1 MAPVIAGSPKSIVRT
16 IPRAPEVLV
25 WPPVHDTF
33 LDSDKARMF
42 APLLR
47 SGFVRRLVVLGL
59 LASPLGAQA
68 PFAPGS
74 PQSADE
80 IVTRARRAFD
90 ARTTDAQRAAW
101 STTLARNPADRSARL
116 GLANL
121 DFLQARF
128 SRADSLFIG
137 LLNDLQPADAITT
150 HAWLGRAAVAGQQG
164 QLAPADSFASTAL
177 VLARRS
183 NDAIAT
189 GSALLRLAQFRV
201 RTQGASSALA
211 QLTAADSFVSSTR
224 PEAAASVACV
234 RAQIHNL
241 TSDTLGYREAL
252 RGLALLPRGSAAR
265 TRAACLFT
273 LGQSF
278 YARGAP
284 FVDSSAKY
292 FRLAAAEQVA
302 LGDGPGRAGSLQWLG
317 ATLKES
323 GRYSAARRAFNDA
336 LAESERSRNR
346 SARAWTLLGLG
357 QISIDL
363 GDDAAGVPQLVRAS
377 TEFRELGDQLGFQTT
392 QLSLLQ
398 VRLRRGDTL
407 GVAAAWPVTEAT
419 LVKLGDKLAR
429 QRSLVIQ
436 VDLARTRGDRAG
448 ARVLAEELFAQFERD
463 KQGTGAS
470 YAFLR
475 GVTALEAG
483 ALDVAASHFV
493 VPDRKVR
500 GSLRGYVLLARAAEI
515 AARRGDLELAE
526 RRLREAHVAFA
537 EFRATLTEPELRQTA
552 FRAYSLDQV
561 DPDLGV
567 ATVIHA
573 LATGGRASEAFRLA
587 AERRSRELTDALMR
601 AAALSERNVMP
612 SIARAR
618 AAETIGSD
626 SAVRSVLA
634 PSEAMLFYVT
644 GERQEPTTV
653 FVVTRQ
659 RVSAATVVTAD
670 SLKPLVTRLRR
681 VLEAGSGAE
690 ALRRELGAS
699 VLGPALPLLP
709 SGITRLLIAGD
720 GPIQAIPFDVLRLP
734 DGRTVLDMY
743 DVALLASP
751 AVLPILRGRE
761 LPARTGTLALAVEQ
775 PGRPSPLN
783 GRAMPALRR
792 ANIEVRSVTRQRRG
806 NLVFVGNAAREAV
819 LYERTD
825 AVATLHIAA
834 HAVVDPVIESR
845 SAIMLAGGGGQDGD
859 MHSWEMDDVGVSAGL
874 VVLSACRTSQADGG
888 RSEGL
893 RGFTAPLLLGGAQAV
908 VATQWDLADRSAA
921 EIMSEFHRQLNAGA
935 DAGTALQAA
944 KRAQMVQGR
953 PPSEWAVFQLIG
965 DPAYRITPRR

>member
-1 MAPVIAGSPKSIVRT
+1 MLAPV
-16 IPRAPEVLV
+16 
-25 WPPVHDTF
+25 
-33 LDSDKARMF
+33 
-42 APLLR
+42 LR
-47 SGFVRRLVVLGL
+47 SGLVRCLITLGL
-59 LASPLGAQA
+59 ASSALDAQVPSDQLSA
-68 PFAPGS
+68 
-74 PQSADE
+74 QTADE
-80 IVTRARRAFD
+80 VVTRARHAFD
-90 ARTTDAQRAAW
+90 ARTVAAQRAAW
-101 STTLARNPADRSARL
+101 GTIIARKPTDRSARL
-116 GLANL
+116 GLATL
-121 DFLQARF
+121 DFLQGRF
-128 SRADSLFIG
+128 GRADSLFLG
-137 LLNDLQPADAITT
+137 LLNDAQPADAATA
-150 HAWLGRAAVAGQQG
+150 HAWLGRATVAGQQG
-164 QLAPADSFASTAL
+164 QLASADSFASTAL
-177 VLARRS
+177 GLARRS

-189 GSALLRLAQFRV
+189 GGALLRLAQFRV
-201 RTQGASSALA
+201 RTQGAAAALA
-211 QLTAADSFVSSTR
+211 QLTAADSFVSSAR
-224 PEAAASVACV
+224 PEAAASIACV
-234 RAQIHNL
+234 RAQIRTA
-241 TSDTLGYREAL
+241 TSDTLAYAEAV
-252 RGLALLPRGSAAR
+252 RGLALLPPGAAR

-273 LGQSF
+273 IGQSF
-278 YARGAP
+278 YGRGGR
-284 FVDSSAKY
+284 FVDSSSKY

-317 ATLKES
+317 ATLKQA
-323 GRYSAARRAFNDA
+323 GRYSSARRAYGDA
-336 LAESERSRNR
+336 LSESERSRNR

-357 QISIDL
+357 QIAIDL
-363 GDDAAGVPQLVRAS
+363 GDDAAGVPNLVRAS
-377 TEFRELGDQLGFQTT
+377 TEFRELGDQIGFQNT

-407 GVAAAWPVTEAT
+407 GVAAAWPATEAT
-419 LVKLGDKLAR
+419 LVKLGDRLAR
-429 QRSLVIQ
+429 QRSLLIQ
-436 VDLARTRGDRAG
+436 IDLARTRNDRAT
-448 ARVLAEELFAQFERD
+448 ARGLAEELFAQFERD
-463 KQGTGAS
+463 KQGTGVS

-483 ALDVAASHFV
+483 ALDAAAAQFV

-500 GSLRGYVLLARAAEI
+500 GSMRGYVLLARAAEI

-552 FRAYSLDQV
+552 FRAYGLDQV

-573 LATGGRASEAFRLA
+573 LATGGRASAAFGLA
-587 AERRSRELTDALMR
+587 AERRARELTDALMR
-601 AAALSERNVMP
+601 AAALSERTVLPN
-612 SIARAR
+612 IARAR

-653 FVVTRQ
+653 FVLTRQ
-659 RVSAATVVTAD
+659 RVNAATVVSGD
-670 SLKPLVTRLRR
+670 SLKPLVSRLRR
-681 VLEAGSGAE
+681 VLEAGNGAE

-709 SGITRLLIAGD
+709 AGITRLLIVGD
-720 GPIQAIPFDVLRLP
+720 GPVQSIPFDVLRLP
-734 DGRTVLDMY
+734 DGRTVLDSY

-751 AVLPILRGRE
+751 AVLPILRGRDI
-761 LPARTGTLALAVEQ
+761 PQRAGTLALAVEQ

-792 ANIEVRSVTRQRRG
+792 ANLEVRNVTAQRPG
-806 NLVFVGNAAREAV
+806 NLVLVGAAAREAT

-859 MHSWEMDDVGVSAGL
+859 MHSWEMDEVGVSAGL

-908 VATQWDLADRSAA
+908 VATQWDLADSAA
-921 EIMSEFHRQLNAGA
+921 SEIMTEFHRQLNAGA

-944 KRAQMVQGR
+944 KRAQMLNRR

-965 DPAYRITPRR
+965 DPAYRITRSR